1 MYGKIVIPE
10 RVNFPGKLCRR
21 AECGPVICGQERA
34 ASALGGLDPG
44 RDSSEMESGFLPRK
58 ETKNLLPAEPSFLY
72 HEKKFSKQR
81 GGDGK
86 IIS

>member
-1 MYGKIVIPE
+1 MAQSSVGT
-10 RVNFPGKLCRR
+10 
-21 AECGPVICGQERA
+21 ERA

-44 RDSSEMESGFLPRK
+44 RDSSEMESGFLPRR
-58 ETKNLLPAEPSFLY
+58 ETKNLLPAESSLLY